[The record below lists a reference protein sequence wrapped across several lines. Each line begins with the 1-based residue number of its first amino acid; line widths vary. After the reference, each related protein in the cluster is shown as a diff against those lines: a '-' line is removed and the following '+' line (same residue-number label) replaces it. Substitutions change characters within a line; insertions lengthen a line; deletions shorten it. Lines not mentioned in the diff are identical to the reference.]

1 MNTKVAKWSILGLI
15 FFGLFFFI
23 LGLIMALPTYLLW
36 NWLAPLFGLPI
47 LTIWQCLG
55 LAFLC
60 HILFSPKGNS
70 FKDIQQSFK
79 KLTKKDILND

>member
-1 MNTKVAKWSILGLI
+1 MGKSVFTVVLTLLGLS
-15 FFGLFFFI
+15 LFFF
-23 LGLIMALPTYLLW
+23 LLAGLLTLQTYLLW

>member
-1 MNTKVAKWSILGLI
+1 MGKSVFTVVLTLLGLS
-15 FFGLFFFI
+15 LFFF
-23 LGLIMALPTYLLW
+23 LLAGLLTLPTYLLW

-60 HILFSPKGNS
+60 HILFSPKRNS
-70 FKDIQQSFK
+70 FKDIKQSFK
-79 KLTKKDILND
+79 KLKKKDILND

>member
-1 MNTKVAKWSILGLI
+1 MGKSVFTVVLTLLGLS
-15 FFGLFFFI
+15 LFFF
-23 LGLIMALPTYLLW
+23 LLAGLLTLPTYLLW

-55 LAFLC
+55 LACLC